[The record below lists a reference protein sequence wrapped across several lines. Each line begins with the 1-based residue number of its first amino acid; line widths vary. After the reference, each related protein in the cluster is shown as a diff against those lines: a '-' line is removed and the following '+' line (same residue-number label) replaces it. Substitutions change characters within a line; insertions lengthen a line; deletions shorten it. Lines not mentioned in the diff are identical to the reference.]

1 MVSNFIRCTI
11 ELNILMQL
19 TFLATPVHWVPI
31 VDRNSDDVSIDPIE
45 AAFRKTKQMDQIHQ
59 EKVVRIAKML
69 NVNLATLIINVISRD
84 RLKLRN

>member
-1 MVSNFIRCTI
+1 
-11 ELNILMQL
+11 MQL